1 MLKPFKR
8 VLSMET
14 IRVLDYKPQ
23 NKEKRVSSFPYI
35 PWLKSANGQEVILK
49 FIKVKSL
56 LTMWLN
62 YFDWINLF
70 EQETSHF
77 KVQTFWTC
85 N

>member
-1 MLKPFKR
+1 MLTPFKR
-8 VLSMET
+8 VLSIET

-23 NKEKRVSSFPYI
+23 NKEKRVSSFPHI
-35 PWLKSANGQEVILK
+35 PWLKSAKGQEVILK

-56 LTMWLN
+56 LAIWLN

-70 EQETSHF
+70 EQETSHG
-77 KVQTFWTC
+77 FWTC